1 MSCDIIIAV
10 WNELEATKNCLE
22 RVIKHTD
29 FTYRL
34 IIIDNGSEIETA
46 KYLDNL
52 KEKVKDLLLVRNK
65 ENLGYVQAINQG
77 FKLSNAEYVCL
88 LNNDT
93 LVTDGW
99 LNEMIKILEENP
111 SVGIVNPSS
120 NTLAQA
126 LPDGETPESYA
137 KKLKVST
144 GQWGELGQ
152 CSGFCMLIK
161 RDVIEKIGIF
171 DEAYEVGY
179 FEESD
184 YCRKVQ
190 KLGFRFARAKAAY
203 VYHIDRLTFD
213 KRLDKEAL
221 FGKNR
226 ALFES
231 RWGRS
236 LRVLYMISKPPKD
249 RIDKD
254 ESEQIVLS
262 SAQDNHQVYVYIRR
276 NILAKFNFAE
286 HSNIIIRPSKGIF
299 FGFASLFKILTKK
312 HKKKFDLILVDD
324 LFFFSA
330 LKFVSFLHKAKIL
343 FNPHL
348 EHAIELS
355 KKQAFVN
362 KK

>member
-1 MSCDIIIAV
+1 MTCDIIIAV
-10 WNELEATKNCLE
+10 WNEPEATKNCLE
-22 RVIKHTD
+22 GVIKYTD

-34 IIIDNGSEIETA
+34 IIIDNGSDPETA
-46 KYLDNL
+46 QYLDSL
-52 KEKVKDLLLVRNK
+52 KDKVADLMLIRNK
-65 ENLGYVQAINQG
+65 ENIGYVQAINQG
-77 FKLSNAEYVCL
+77 FKLSNADYVCL

-93 LVTDGW
+93 IVTEGW
-99 LNEMIKILEENP
+99 LAEMIKIFEENL

-126 LPDGETPESYA
+126 LPEGETPDSYA
-137 KKLKVST
+137 EKIKIFT

-161 RDVIEKIGIF
+161 REVIEKIGIF

-184 YCRKVQ
+184 YCRKTQ

-221 FGKNR
+221 FEKNR

-236 LRVLYMISKPPKD
+236 LRVLCVISRRPKD
-249 RIDKD
+249 QIDKD
-254 ESEQIVLS
+254 ETEQIILS
-262 SAQDNHQVYVYIRR
+262 SAQDNHQVYIYIIKNLIAR
-276 NILAKFNFAE
+276 FNFAK
-286 HSNIIIRPSKGIF
+286 HSNIIIRPSRGIF

-324 LFFFSA
+324 LFFFSV
-330 LKFVSFLHKAKIL
+330 LKFLSFLHKAKIL

-355 KKQAFVN
+355 KKQAFS
-362 KK
+362 K